1 MVGVGWVVFES
12 SEDANMAKDY
22 YNLLANI
29 DPKSLYVSE
38 HGKKQDAKSDFDK
51 EPFGQHGQA
60 GRGGRGRGGR
70 GNEQAPRGN
79 LGSNWHRY

>member
-1 MVGVGWVVFES
+1 MLGVGWVVFES

-22 YNLLANI
+22 YNLLAAI

-38 HGKKQDAKSDFDK
+38 NGKKQDVRSDFDE

-70 GNEQAPRGN
+70 GNNYAPRGN
-79 LGSNWHRY
+79 RGGNLHGY